1 MRQLRCMIHVTHGIA
16 NHDRHILSAKEL
28 LHMAITNGTAL
39 MQEKFGLYQTRLFS
53 RSDISY
59 PSASSLSQR
68 QPYKHFSRMCGR
80 A

>member
-39 MQEKFGLYQTRLFS
+39 MQEKIWVVS
-53 RSDISY
+53 NPAI
-59 PSASSLSQR
+59 
-68 QPYKHFSRMCGR
+68 
-80 A
+80 